1 MNLRLFQIL
10 PRCVLLTAVVAAVPA
25 VSAGA
30 ADRFP
35 LTAAEIGFGK
45 KLANFG
51 VKDTKTVFARS
62 FGFDP
67 SNSTA
72 AIQKAIDSGATTVVI
87 GATPTPW
94 YVDSICPRSN
104 QRILIKRGAKVLMDA
119 KTPKERRGP
128 LFSLKQVKN
137 VIVEGEGPE
146 SFVGG
151 YASYEERKANCT
163 GYGESAFK
171 LDRATNV
178 VIRSLR
184 VADSE
189 NDGVSFGGD
198 IRRPSVDTW
207 LENLDLDSHCRQA
220 CSICC
225 ADGVFCT
232 NVTFRNTRGN
242 EPSAGIDVEPAYP
255 CSPNTRMYL
264 FGCRFENNNGGGIVF
279 ATCSEYPIRFF
290 AKGCS
295 FGPQENAV
303 ISVPARGE
311 AYLPRRIRPDVKIV
325 FEDCD
330 IETYSNVPAIGF
342 STAPLFDCTFR
353 RVKIRDVG
361 KMGRWKSKRVVSP
374 VDFVLN
380 RDYGPDGVPESMVNP
395 VLFDK
400 VTVEGFRGLP
410 LLSFTDELG
419 KVSVRKVFRGTV
431 LFNGE
436 KVNTAKFAYTAPDLY
451 EPRLKR
457 VSVKDILP
465 SISNS
470 QSPISSHSNCEI
482 SWNGAWF
489 QELPAYTYFFRA
501 EQGREVSFTITY
513 PEKIVYEDMKK
524 KLSGQRLQ
532 IETPSGWRD
541 AGELKTG
548 ANRISFT
555 APETGWF
562 SFRPPCQDG
571 EGNRV
576 PVTDVQG
583 AALAWQSDT
592 LGDSLG
598 KFVLKDVKR
607 DYRGYFE
614 VPPNVE
620 CRLRVTWGGIELYD
634 ADGKLVDKCVAGQY
648 VGRHTFKF
656 RAKGDKPEVWS
667 FRTPPGGGT
676 RVLKFYAPL
685 NGIWADSPELLPR
698 DASRY
703 FDWDSA
709 KEVARGIRVT
719 ERVYD
724 WPRQMA
730 AYLMRIDLRTPGLR
744 FTGTERAANW
754 GEPMPDVTNRVI
766 LIDTKRETV
775 PNFMKRRRAKGE
787 NMVAAFNT
795 APWGPWETP
804 FNHKYGHFDT
814 PQISDGVNVAHP
826 AKGGWPHLV
835 ILKDNTVYFTNQVDE
850 AQCAN
855 MVVAHAGFGMVLCNG
870 TFPAAPVQ
878 KPALAPRT
886 AYGVSRDGRYLYV
899 LAVDG
904 RQKGY
909 SLGADMFD
917 LANILSAAGAIDG
930 INVDG
935 GGSTT
940 LAYWDEAAQ
949 KPFVMNHHDPKKGY
963 YRPVGLSA
971 GVILEK

>member
-1 MNLRLFQIL
+1 MMK
-10 PRCVLLTAVVAAVPA
+10 TWMAVVLWTMA
-25 VSAGA
+25 AGA
-30 ADRFP
+30 VAAEKFP
-35 LTAAEIGFGK
+35 MTAAEIGFGK
-45 KLANFG
+45 TLADFG
-51 VKDTKTVFARS
+51 VRDAKTVFAQD
-62 FGFDP
+62 FGFNP
-67 SNSTA
+67 SNATA

-87 GATPTPW
+87 DAMPTPW
-94 YVDSICPRSN
+94 YVDSLSPRSN
-104 QRILIKRGAKVLMDA
+104 QRILLKKGAKVMMD
-119 KTPKERRGP
+119 KTTPKKRRGP
-128 LFSLKQVKN
+128 LFSIKQVKN
-137 VIVEGEGPE
+137 VIVEGEGKE

-151 YASYEERKANCT
+151 YASYEERKANCKW
-163 GYGESAFK
+163 YGKSAFA

-189 NDGVSFGGD
+189 EDGVFFGGD
-198 IRRPSVDTW
+198 LRCPSVDTW
-207 LENLDLDSHCRQA
+207 LENLDLDSHYRQA

-255 CSPNTRMYL
+255 CSPNTRMHL
-264 FGCRFENNNGGGIVF
+264 FDCRFENNNGGGIVF
-279 ATCSEYPIRFF
+279 ATCSDYPIRFY

-311 AYLPRRIRPDVKIV
+311 AYFPKKIKPDVKIV

-330 IETYSNVPAIGF
+330 IESYSNVPAIGY

-353 RVKIRDVG
+353 RIRFRDNG
-361 KMGRWKSKRVVSP
+361 RMGYWKEKTPTSP
-374 VDFVLN
+374 LFFRLD
-380 RDYGPDGVPESMVNP
+380 RDYGPDNVPAHMVGVSTFEDVTIEGWKGKP
-395 VLFDK
+395 VLAFA
-400 VTVEGFRGLP
+400 
-410 LLSFTDELG
+410 DELG
-419 KVSVRKVFRGTV
+419 KVSVKKAFRGTV
-431 LFNGE
+431 AFNGG
-436 KVNTAKFAYTAPDLY
+436 KVNLASFKYEAPDLF

-457 VSVKDILP
+457 VSVKDLLSP
-465 SISNS
+465 SLI
-470 QSPISSHSNCEI
+470 PRPSSLVPHPSNCSI

-489 QELPAYTYFFRA
+489 QELPAYTYFFHA
-501 EQGREVSFTITY
+501 EKGAKVSFTVTY

-524 KLSGQRLQ
+524 KLSGQHLQ
-532 IETPSGWRD
+532 IETPQGWQD
-541 AGELKTG
+541 AGEMKPG
-548 ANRISFT
+548 ANKVDFT
-555 APETGWF
+555 APETGWY

-571 EGNRV
+571 EGNKV

-598 KFVLKDVKR
+598 KFVLKDEKK

-620 CRLRVTWGGIELYD
+620 CRLRVTWGSLELYD
-634 ADGKLVDKCVAGQY
+634 ADGKLVDTCEAGKY
-648 VGRHTFKF
+648 VGRHTFRF

-698 DASRY
+698 DVSRY
-703 FDWDSA
+703 FDWDAA
-709 KEVARGIRVT
+709 KEIAKGIRVA

-724 WPRQMA
+724 WPRRMA

-744 FTGTERAANW
+744 FTGTERAENW
-754 GEPMPDVTNRVI
+754 DEPMPDVTNRVVK
-766 LIDTKRETV
+766 IDTRRETV

-795 APWGPWETP
+795 APWGPWEKP
-804 FNHKYGHFDT
+804 FNHKFAHFDT
-814 PQISDGVNVAHP
+814 IQVSDGVNVSHA

-835 ILKDNTVYFTNQVDE
+835 ILKDNTAYFTNMVEE
-850 AQCAN
+850 AECAN
-855 MVVAHAGFGMVLCNG
+855 MVVAHSGFGTVLRDCV
-870 TFPAAPVQ
+870 FPAAPAQ
-878 KPALAPRT
+878 KPGLAPRT

-904 RQKGY
+904 RQPGY

-917 LANILSAAGAIDG
+917 LANILSAAGAVNG

-940 LAYWDEAAQ
+940 LAYWDEATR
-949 KPFVMNHHDPKKGY
+949 KPFVMNHHDPNKGY
-963 YRPVGLSA
+963 YRPVALSV